1 MKTRTYLLVMGGV
14 TLVWVLAL
22 LLVTPLAVTIE
33 QFLLLFLSTNA
44 R

>member
-1 MKTRTYLLVMGGV
+1 MKTRTYLLFAGGA

-22 LLVTPLAVTIE
+22 LLIPSFAQSIE
-33 QFLLLFLSTNA
+33 QLMLTFLATNA